1 MCELTTEQTD
11 AIATF
16 KHSLHLPCGGFHAL
30 IVELCRE
37 FQLPFQVV
45 RSVLKQAQASIE
57 TKIRNQFDDVVASD
71 LTKEHWLSIIK
82 DELNE
87 RAKDNIPLMKMLIDS
102 EIYRQFLDQSKSP
115 LRTESERECLLDQ
128 LMQAYEQQVYQ
139 PLKAML
145 YTTALQWQLPS
156 DLLDMTEETRQL
168 FNNYPQHM
176 EASALLF
183 KLSEQI
189 SSQPLSEHS

>member
-16 KHSLHLPCGGFHAL
+16 KHSLHLPGGGFHAL

-87 RAKDNIPLMKMLIDS
+87 RAKDNIPLMEMLIDS

-115 LRTESERECLLDQ
+115 LRTESERECLLEQ
-128 LMQAYEQQVYQ
+128 LMQAYEQQVYK

-168 FNNYPQHM
+168 FSNYPQHM

>member
-11 AIATF
+11 AMATF
-16 KHSLHLPCGGFHAL
+16 KHSLHLPGGGFHAL

-57 TKIRNQFDDVVASD
+57 TKIRDQFDNVVASD
-71 LTKEHWLSIIK
+71 LTKEHWLSVIK

-87 RAKDNIPLMKMLIDS
+87 RAKDNIPLMESLLDS
-102 EIYRQFLDQSKSP
+102 EIYRQFLNESKSP
-115 LRTESERECLLDQ
+115 IRTESERECLLEH
-128 LMQAYEQQVYQ
+128 LMQAYEQQVYK

-145 YTTALQWQLPS
+145 YTTVLQWQLPN
-156 DLLDMTEETRQL
+156 DLLEMTEETRQL

-176 EASALLF
+176 EASAFLF

-189 SSQPLSEHS
+189 RSQPLSEN

>member
-1 MCELTTEQTD
+1 M
-11 AIATF
+11 ATF
-16 KHSLHLPCGGFHAL
+16 KHSLHLPGGGFHAL

-57 TKIRNQFDDVVASD
+57 TKIRDQFDNVVASD
-71 LTKEHWLSIIK
+71 LTKEHWLSVIK

-87 RAKDNIPLMKMLIDS
+87 RAKDNIPLMESLLDS
-102 EIYRQFLDQSKSP
+102 EIYRQFLNESKSP
-115 LRTESERECLLDQ
+115 IRTESERECLLEH
-128 LMQAYEQQVYQ
+128 LMQAYEQQVYK

-145 YTTALQWQLPS
+145 YTTVLQWQLPN
-156 DLLDMTEETRQL
+156 DLLEMTEETRQL

-176 EASALLF
+176 EASAFLF

-189 SSQPLSEHS
+189 RSQPLSEN